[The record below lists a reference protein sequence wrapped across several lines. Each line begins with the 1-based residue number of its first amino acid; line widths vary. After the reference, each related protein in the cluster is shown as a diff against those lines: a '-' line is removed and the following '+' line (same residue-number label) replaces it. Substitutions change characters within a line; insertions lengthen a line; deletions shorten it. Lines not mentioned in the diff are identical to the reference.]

1 MSRAWIALLVVC
13 AMLALCTSAKEC
25 KPGPDRHVWKHEKG
39 SFRKQPNGRDWQEVN
54 NDGTLGSLFRQ
65 IHQEGT
71 AVVIRNDEREVELLL
86 RDDLCGIKNKGEQQ
100 FQQLYG
106 GSWVRIVDCT

>member
-1 MSRAWIALLVVC
+1 MRCLVLVLLCALFTAATVG
-13 AMLALCTSAKEC
+13 KEC
-25 KPGPDRHVWKHEKG
+25 KPGPERQVWTHENG
-39 SFRKQPNGRDWQEVN
+39 SFRKQPNGRDWQEMN

-71 AVVIRNDEREVELLL
+71 SIVIRNDEREIELLL
-86 RDDLCGIKNKGEQQ
+86 RDDLCGIKNKGEEQ

-106 GSWVRIVDCT
+106 GGWVRIVDCT